1 MSKETFNAFMAQ
13 VADDAA
19 LQAKLADATE
29 NVSPV
34 DAAAAVV
41 TIAGEAGHE
50 ITTDDLTELSDE
62 ALDQV
67 AGGGNW
73 FITALKRIG
82 NSNVR
87 YGNYQI

>member
-73 FITALKRIG
+73 FTNFWNKIG
-82 NSNVR
+82 NSNVV
-87 YGNYQI
+87 YGEPNI